1 MTNGPLLYIIYVV
14 VNANYFTERA
24 RTLKSKDMKI
34 PLLLDY
40 YGDMLTDNQRE
51 TIELY
56 YDEDM
61 SLAEIAEHQNISRQ
75 GVRDSIKRGEAY
87 MLELEEKLGLIERIE
102 NLQSTIRKMS
112 QLADEIETENNNT
125 FLSRAIAEKAREIHD
140 LAFNILL

>member
-1 MTNGPLLYIIYVV
+1 M
-14 VNANYFTERA
+14 
-24 RTLKSKDMKI
+24 KSKDMKI

-51 TIELY
+51 TLELY

-87 MLELEEKLGLIERIE
+87 MFELEEKLGLIERIE
-102 NLQSTIRKMS
+102 KLQSTIRKMS
-112 QLADEIETENNNT
+112 TLADEIETENNNT
-125 FLSRAIAEKAREIHD
+125 FLSRTIAEKAREIHD